1 MSYAILV
8 PCYNA
13 EQYIDGF
20 LKNLVIQTL
29 QFDEVIF
36 YDDASIDD
44 TVKLLKGKG
53 FNVIS
58 GEVNKGPG
66 YARNQL
72 AAACKSEWMHFH
84 DIDDELDLDYLA
96 KTSAVTKSDPSVDVV
111 LCNVDW
117 HDAVSRKVLL
127 SWTYSNEE
135 INKNSIAYTI
145 AHPIGGINGLY
156 RKSKFIQTGGFN
168 TEIRIWED
176 ADLHVKL
183 AANNAVFRVIEEV
196 LSRSLRYNDSASSN
210 QAQGWLT
217 RLNLLNAY
225 SKSFT
230 GIVEQAEIGRQANV
244 TASNLILMGETDAAT
259 KALELSEACGVIVPD
274 NNSRVWQILK
284 NIMPAS
290 ARIPLRIFQLRMAFK
305 K

>member
-196 LSRSLRYNDSASSN
+196 LSRSLRYYDSASSN

-217 RLNLLNAY
+217 RLNLLTAY

-230 GIVEQAEIGRQANV
+230 GIAEQNEIGRQANV
-244 TASNLILMGETDAAT
+244 TTSNLILNGETAAAT
-259 KALELSEACGVIVPD
+259 KALKLSETCGVSVPN
-274 NNSRVWQILK
+274 NNSHVWNILK
-284 NIMPAS
+284 QLLPAS
-290 ARIPLRIFQLRMAFK
+290 VRIPLRVFQLRMAFK